1 MFSGIY
7 KSYLS
12 PIYWLIRMFGK
23 DMKWKDRSDIDDDMF
38 RICLKPR
45 PSADSKAVNKA
56 VQAVYGRI
64 LGIDPDS
71 VSAAVSDYL
80 KLFKEWQDIKADPSS
95 NWNERHLFDMKLN
108 ELIFDNFAVAVKE
121 DEREEIVEYCKK
133 NKALII
139 VEDEWKH
146 LQEMADW
153 EAREEMQRRNI
164 HRFKEQT
171 IGALVAS
178 QLSGNDGDND
188 EDDDEYDRVE
198 NF

>member
-12 PIYWLIRMFGK
+12 PIYWLFRMFGK

-108 ELIFDNFAVAVKE
+108 ELIFDKEIYRKYLNACGEHNRDKFPLFSIALTQYKKRLKPIKDTDAVFQK
-121 DEREEIVEYCKK
+121 
-133 NKALII
+133 
-139 VEDEWKH
+139 
-146 LQEMADW
+146 
-153 EAREEMQRRNI
+153 
-164 HRFKEQT
+164 
-171 IGALVAS
+171 
-178 QLSGNDGDND
+178 
-188 EDDDEYDRVE
+188 EYDMDYWE
-198 NF
+198 QFNFLRTEKGYKLLSVSLKK

>member
-139 VEDEWKH
+139 VQDEWKD